1 MESLILLAILQVPLF
16 IGNLNQI
23 DQQRT
28 VESWQI
34 SAQLIAAGQA

>member
-1 MESLILLAILQVPLF
+1 MASLIDLVLWQVSLF